1 MSKKHKKQLK
11 KLLEISDILD
21 HKVAKLDSHLQDAQ
35 IAIEGLLHK
44 VGLHGNDIHYLKN
57 PPRPGLDIKVL
68 AKKILCFEHS
78 LNQHGVKI
86 VAEPPTPDSSPGTEW
101 DFVNENQ

>member
-11 KLLEISDILD
+11 KLLEVSDILER
-21 HKVAKLDSHLQDAQ
+21 KVDKLGTYLQDAQ
-35 IAIEGLLHK
+35 VAIEGLLHK
-44 VGLHGNDIHYLKN
+44 VGLHGNDIHYLKQP

-78 LNQHGVKI
+78 LNQH
-86 VAEPPTPDSSPGTEW
+86 
-101 DFVNENQ
+101 